1 MVMDYVKDTN
11 NLYNYNVWSCTEY
24 NNNTEGFDKSS
35 DNVQLIPS
43 NDFSSIGENSLKI
56 TCAQANEFME
66 LQKITGLT
74 EGKIFTISLVIY
86 NPSVSVRCR
95 LKSDNNSNITTI
107 TVPSSD
113 ISKNVSVTGVIPV
126 SYGNMGLRMFIDGI
140 GSVYVDNIISTVS

>member
-1 MVMDYVKDTN
+1 MKDNN
-11 NLYNYNVWSCTEY
+11 NLYNYNVWSGTEY
-24 NNNTEGFDKSS
+24 NNNTDDFDKTY
-35 DNVQLIPS
+35 NIQLTPS

-74 EGKIFTISLVIY
+74 EGKTFTISLFMY
-86 NPSVSVRCR
+86 NPTVSVRCR

-107 TVPSSD
+107 TVPPSD
-113 ISKNVSVTGVIPV
+113 NSKHVSVTGVIPV
-126 SYGNMGLRMFIDGI
+126 NYGNMGLRMFIDGI

>member
-1 MVMDYVKDTN
+1 MKDTN

-24 NNNTEGFDKSS
+24 NNNTDDFDKT
-35 DNVQLIPS
+35 DNIQLIPS

-74 EGKIFTISLVIY
+74 DGKTFTISLVMY
-86 NPSVSVRCR
+86 NPTVSVRCR
-95 LKSDNNSNITTI
+95 LKSDNNSNITTT
-107 TVPSSD
+107 TVPPSD
-113 ISKNVSVTGVIPV
+113 NSKKISVTGVIPV
-126 SYGNMGLRMFIDGI
+126 NYGNMGLRMFIDGI